1 MAPPGAQARLPAS
14 RALQECLWRN
24 TVAARTL
31 AKVFIVLPAQLLYL
45 AEPTALAFPALHG
58 LVTFLAAQD
67 PAAGR
72 AQLAILLLGNLVGS
86 VAAAPLRSWR
96 SVCRCPHWR

>member
-1 MAPPGAQARLPAS
+1 MPVAERGGPARI
-14 RALQECLWRN
+14 
-24 TVAARTL
+24 L
-31 AKVFIVLPAQLLYL
+31 AKVFIVLPAQLFYL
-45 AEPTALAFPALHG
+45 AEPTALGFPALLG
-58 LVTFLAAQD
+58 LVTFLTPQD

-86 VAAAPLRSWR
+86 VTAASAVLE